1 MVRVSVLFT
10 CGCKLTFTLPKL
22 RLAGIS
28 LTVPDVRVIVTV
40 PILVLSV
47 TEVAVMATVGLA
59 GTVGGAAYTVGVP
72 LAVLV
77 GVTVPHPGEQG
88 VVPCI
93 SAQVTPWL
101 LVSLL
106 TVASIGVAFNCA
118 VAFTGIIAVG
128 PVTAQPG
135 SAQIATETVMAD
147 TVMVIE
153 PCWEVSDTDV
163 ATIVTGRSL
172 AGGVVGAV

>member
-1 MVRVSVLFT
+1 MSSVELPVLVRFSVLFT
-10 CGCKLTFTLPKL
+10 CGCKLTFTVPKL
-22 RLAGIS
+22 RLAGIN
-28 LTVPDVRVIVTV
+28 LTVPVVRVMVTAA
-40 PILVLSV
+40 ILVLSV
-47 TEVAVMATVGLA
+47 TDAAVTVTVGLA

-118 VAFTGIIAVG
+118 VAFTGMIAVNAR
-128 PVTAQPG
+128 TAQLG
-135 SAQIATETVMAD
+135 SVQIVAET
-147 TVMVIE
+147 
-153 PCWEVSDTDV
+153 
-163 ATIVTGRSL
+163 
-172 AGGVVGAV
+172 